1 MEPTFTWLNAMLAEP
16 HAPAQRANRPKDD
29 TALRRRPTRDLR
41 RAAGHALVALGHALA
56 GDGQRVTT
64 TAPR

>member
-1 MEPTFTWLNAMLAEP
+1 MEPTLTWLNAMLAEP
-16 HAPAQRANRPKDD
+16 RTPAQRPNHRAAGR
-29 TALRRRPTRDLR
+29 AGHRPTNDLR

>member
-1 MEPTFTWLNAMLAEP
+1 VEPTLTWLNAMLAEP
-16 HAPAQRANRPKDD
+16 RTPARRPNQRAEGRPAHGL
-29 TALRRRPTRDLR
+29 TNDLR

-64 TAPR
+64 TARR